1 MSSTRRPGA
10 ANRSSSAEPG
20 VRPDAGGRPDSA
32 VRPGGRRAGRSE
44 PAAHDASRVPV
55 PAGPADD
62 RPADETPTDE
72 RPPLRRAPM
81 RRQAPAAD
89 STDGADPTDTVDVVL
104 TAAERDRHASHELF
118 RRLHACAP
126 GSPEWRTHRDELVR
140 RHLPLAHYLVR
151 RFAGRGEPMDD
162 LVQVATIGLIK
173 AVDRFDLE
181 RGVEFSTYATPTVVG
196 EVKRHFRDRGWAIR
210 VPRRMQEHTL
220 AVSRATG
227 DLFGRLSRS
236 PTIAELAG
244 YTQLTEEE
252 VLEAIGSA
260 HAYTTVSLDVEL
272 ADDSPGGAAH
282 PAAGDAQAALENVE
296 HRASLRPLLSRLT
309 SRERQILALR
319 FFANMTQSEIA
330 AEIGVS
336 QMHVSRLLSRTLAHL
351 REGLEHRE

>member
-1 MSSTRRPGA
+1 MSSTRRPAA
-10 ANRSSSAEPG
+10 ANRGPSTEPG
-20 VRPDAGGRPDSA
+20 VRPA
-32 VRPGGRRAGRSE
+32 GRRAGRTE
-44 PAAHDASRVPV
+44 PVIHEPSRVPV

-62 RPADETPTDE
+62 CATDDGAADERQADE

-81 RRQAPAAD
+81 RRQAPAVD
-89 STDGADPTDTVDVVL
+89 STEPGDPPDHVP

-126 GSPEWRTHRDELVR
+126 GSPEWRRHRDELVR

-244 YTQLTEEE
+244 YTHLTEEE

-296 HRASLRPLLSRLT
+296 HRASLRPLLSRL
-309 SRERQILALR
+309 SPRERQILALR

-330 AEIGVS
+330 SEIGVS
-336 QMHVSRLLSRTLAHL
+336 QMHVSRILRRAVTKLRTAAE
-351 REGLEHRE
+351 RGGAT

>member
-1 MSSTRRPGA
+1 VTSARRPGA
-10 ANRSSSAEPG
+10 AGRGTTSDAT
-20 VRPDAGGRPDSA
+20 VRPAGRTVA
-32 VRPGGRRAGRSE
+32 RSE
-44 PAAHDASRVPV
+44 PAHEVVRVTQPV
-55 PAGPADD
+55 GPGEERAGALAPSPTEERPAGHRPTPRRVAAAEQDEEPTGD
-62 RPADETPTDE
+62 RD
-72 RPPLRRAPM
+72 RRASY
-81 RRQAPAAD
+81 D
-89 STDGADPTDTVDVVL
+89 
-104 TAAERDRHASHELF
+104 LF
-118 RRLHACAP
+118 RRLQACAP
-126 GSPEWRTHRDELVR
+126 GTPEWRTHRDELVR

-196 EVKRHFRDRGWAIR
+196 EVKRYFRDRGWAIR

-272 ADDSPGGAAH
+272 ADDSPGGASH

-351 REGLEHRE
+351 REGLEHPE

>member
-1 MSSTRRPGA
+1 MTSARRPSGA
-10 ANRSSSAEPG
+10 GRGTASDAV
-20 VRPDAGGRPDSA
+20 VRP
-32 VRPGGRRAGRSE
+32 AGRTVARTE
-44 PAAHDASRVPV
+44 PPHDVVRVPLPLGAV
-55 PAGPADD
+55 DERPVGHRSALVRVAATTATTAAETALPAPGPGDAGPASAHT
-62 RPADETPTDE
+62 PAEGWAADE
-72 RPPLRRAPM
+72 PPGTS
-81 RRQAPAAD
+81 D
-89 STDGADPTDTVDVVL
+89 
-104 TAAERDRHASHELF
+104 RDRERGVSHELF

-126 GSPEWRTHRDELVR
+126 GSDEWRTHRDELVR

-173 AVDRFDLE
+173 AVDRFDLD

-196 EVKRHFRDRGWAIR
+196 EVKRYFRDRGWAIR
-210 VPRRMQEHTL
+210 LPRRMQEHTL

-227 DLFGRLSRS
+227 DLFGRLSRA

-244 YTQLTEEE
+244 YTHLTEEE

-272 ADDSPGGAAH
+272 GDDSPGGASH

-309 SRERQILALR
+309 PRERQILALR
-319 FFANMTQSEIA
+319 FFANLTQSEIA

-336 QMHVSRLLSRTLAHL
+336 QMHVSRLLSRTLARL
-351 REGLEHRE
+351 REGLEHPE

>member
-1 MSSTRRPGA
+1 MTGVRRPAA
-10 ANRSSSAEPG
+10 ANRSPSSEPV
-20 VRPDAGGRPDSA
+20 VRPA
-32 VRPGGRRAGRSE
+32 VRTVARTEAAQEKPRQCATVPAPAIPAEDRIVPRRIGLRRVNGAEQGSTE
-44 PAAHDASRVPV
+44 ATAHDRN
-55 PAGPADD
+55 
-62 RPADETPTDE
+62 
-72 RPPLRRAPM
+72 
-81 RRQAPAAD
+81 
-89 STDGADPTDTVDVVL
+89 
-104 TAAERDRHASHELF
+104 ASHELF
-118 RRLHACAP
+118 RRLHTCVP
-126 GSPEWRTHRDELVR
+126 GSAEWRSHRDELVR

-162 LVQVATIGLIK
+162 LMQVATIGLIK
-173 AVDRFDLE
+173 AVDRFDLG
-181 RGVEFSTYATPTVVG
+181 RGVEFSTFATPTVVG

-272 ADDSPGGAAH
+272 ADDTPGGAAH
-282 PAAGDAQAALENVE
+282 PAAGDAQTALENVE
-296 HRASLRPLLSRLT
+296 HRASLRPLLSRL
-309 SRERQILALR
+309 SARERQILALR
-319 FFANMTQSEIA
+319 FFANLTQSEIA

-351 REGLEHRE
+351 REGLEHPE

>member
-1 MSSTRRPGA
+1 MSGTRRPAA

-20 VRPDAGGRPDSA
+20 VRPA
-32 VRPGGRRAGRSE
+32 GRRSTRSE
-44 PAAHDASRVPV
+44 PTAHDPSRVPV

-62 RPADETPTDE
+62 CATDETPTDVG
-72 RPPLRRAPM
+72 PPLRRAPM
-81 RRQAPAAD
+81 RRPAPP
-89 STDGADPTDTVDVVL
+89 DGETL
-104 TAAERDRHASHELF
+104 TPAERDRHASHELF

-126 GSPEWRTHRDELVR
+126 GSAEWRTHRDELVR

-244 YTQLTEEE
+244 YTHLTEEE

-296 HRASLRPLLSRLT
+296 HRASLRPLLSRLS

>member
-1 MSSTRRPGA
+1 MTSARRPGSA
-10 ANRSSSAEPG
+10 SRNPSSDPV
-20 VRPDAGGRPDSA
+20 VRPAR
-32 VRPGGRRAGRSE
+32 RRAGRSE
-44 PAAHDASRVPV
+44 PTQHDPSRVPV
-55 PAGPADD
+55 PAGPVDD
-62 RPADETPTDE
+62 RTTDEGPTDE
-72 RPPLRRAPM
+72 RPPLRRAPL
-81 RRQAPAAD
+81 RRQASVAD
-89 STDGADPTDTVDVVL
+89 STDSGDTSDVVL
-104 TAAERDRHASHELF
+104 TGAERDRYASHELF
-118 RRLHACAP
+118 RRLQACVP

-162 LVQVATIGLIK
+162 LIQVATIGLIK

-309 SRERQILALR
+309 PRERQILALR

-351 REGLEHRE
+351 REGLGHAE

>member
-1 MSSTRRPGA
+1 MSGTGRPAA
-10 ANRSSSAEPG
+10 ANRPVTNRGHSTDPG
-20 VRPDAGGRPDSA
+20 VRPA
-32 VRPGGRRAGRSE
+32 GRRAGRSE
-44 PAAHDASRVPV
+44 PPPHETSRVPV
-55 PAGPADD
+55 PVPVGPADD
-62 RPADETPTDE
+62 RTTDE
-72 RPPLRRAPM
+72 RPPLRRAPL
-81 RRQAPAAD
+81 RRPAPPDD
-89 STDGADPTDTVDVVL
+89 SAPTTGSGDAPTP
-104 TAAERDRHASHELF
+104 AERDRHVSHELF
-118 RRLHACAP
+118 RLLHECAP
-126 GSPEWRTHRDELVR
+126 GSVEWRTHRDELVR

-162 LVQVATIGLIK
+162 LIQVATIGLIK

-181 RGVEFSTYATPTVVG
+181 RGVEFSTYATPTVIG

-296 HRASLRPLLSRLT
+296 HRASLRPLLNRLN
-309 SRERQILALR
+309 SRERQIVALR

>member
-1 MSSTRRPGA
+1 MVRPVGRRTG
-10 ANRSSSAEPG
+10 
-20 VRPDAGGRPDSA
+20 RPDATQ
-32 VRPGGRRAGRSE
+32 
-44 PAAHDASRVPV
+44 HDPSRVPV

-62 RPADETPTDE
+62 RTTDEGPADEGPADE

-81 RRQAPAAD
+81 RRRASSADPADAAD
-89 STDGADPTDTVDVVL
+89 GSDVAH

-118 RRLHACAP
+118 RRLQACVP
-126 GSPEWRTHRDELVR
+126 GSPEWRVHRDELVR

-162 LVQVATIGLIK
+162 LIQVATIGLIK

-244 YTQLTEEE
+244 YTHLTEEE

-282 PAAGDAQAALENVE
+282 PAAGDAQVALENVE
-296 HRASLRPLLSRLT
+296 HRASLRPLLNRLNP
-309 SRERQILALR
+309 RERQILALR

-351 REGLEHRE
+351 REGLGHPE

>member
-1 MSSTRRPGA
+1 MTSARRPGA
-10 ANRSSSAEPG
+10 AGRGTTSDAVVRPAGRTVARAEPPHE
-20 VRPDAGGRPDSA
+20 VA
-32 VRPGGRRAGRSE
+32 
-44 PAAHDASRVPV
+44 RVPLPHGPADERV
-55 PAGPADD
+55 AGHRPTLRRVAATAPAEVGPPGTAPEAETPAGPPSEEP
-62 RPADETPTDE
+62 PAEEPIS
-72 RPPLRRAPM
+72 A
-81 RRQAPAAD
+81 
-89 STDGADPTDTVDVVL
+89 
-104 TAAERDRHASHELF
+104 RDRDRDRDRRVSHELF

-126 GSPEWRTHRDELVR
+126 GSVEWRTHRDELVR

-173 AVDRFDLE
+173 AVDRFDLA

-196 EVKRHFRDRGWAIR
+196 EVKRYFRDRGWAIR

-227 DLFGRLSRS
+227 DLFGRLSRA

-272 ADDSPGGAAH
+272 ADDMPGGAAH
-282 PAAGDAQAALENVE
+282 PAAGDAQTALDNVE

-309 SRERQILALR
+309 PRERQILALR

-351 REGLEHRE
+351 REGLGHPE

>member
-1 MSSTRRPGA
+1 MTGTRRPAA
-10 ANRSSSAEPG
+10 ANRSPSTEPG
-20 VRPDAGGRPDSA
+20 VRPA
-32 VRPGGRRAGRSE
+32 GRRSARGE
-44 PAAHDASRVPV
+44 PTPHDTSRVPV

-62 RPADETPTDE
+62 CTTTTDDGVVEERVADE

-81 RRQAPAAD
+81 HRQAPPD
-89 STDGADPTDTVDVVL
+89 SSGEPL
-104 TAAERDRHASHELF
+104 TPAERDKYASHELF

-126 GSPEWRTHRDELVR
+126 GSPEWRRHRDELVR
-140 RHLPLAHYLVR
+140 KHLPLAHYLVR

-173 AVDRFDLE
+173 AVDRFDIE

-244 YTQLTEEE
+244 YTHLTEEE

-309 SRERQILALR
+309 PRERQILALR

>member
-1 MSSTRRPGA
+1 MSSARRPG
-10 ANRSSSAEPG
+10 SSDP
-20 VRPDAGGRPDSA
+20 A
-32 VRPGGRRAGRSE
+32 VRPAGRRPGRSE
-44 PAAHDASRVPV
+44 HESSRVPV
-55 PAGPADD
+55 PAGPGDD
-62 RPADETPTDE
+62 QASDDEGHAE
-72 RPPLRRAPM
+72 ASAPLRRAPM
-81 RRQAPAAD
+81 RRQAPAE
-89 STDGADPTDTVDVVL
+89 SDTPDLVL

-118 RRLHACAP
+118 RQLQACAP
-126 GSPEWRTHRDELVR
+126 GTPEWRTHRDELVR

-272 ADDSPGGAAH
+272 ADDAPGGAAH

-351 REGLEHRE
+351 REGLEHPE